1 MAETQMENE
10 EFDLVDND
18 NIELTIGLDILEN
31 LRATHIEVLSAVCRL
46 GGKSK
51 YKDVYNILNVANSN
65 MSTRAK
71 HLEELGLVERLSDE
85 GEAGKSLKVPDKF
98 YSIDSD

>member
-1 MAETQMENE
+1 MESDDVDL
-10 EFDLVDND
+10 FDSE
-18 NIELTIGLDILEN
+18 NIELNIGLETLEN

-71 HLEELGLVERLSDE
+71 HLEELGLVERLSDD
-85 GEAGKSLKVPDKF
+85 GEAGKSLNVPDKF
-98 YSIDSD
+98 YTIEES

>member
-1 MAETQMENE
+1 MAKTKMERE
-10 EFDLVDND
+10 E
-18 NIELTIGLDILEN
+18 IELIDVEDIEIQVGLETLEK

-51 YKDVYNILNVANSN
+51 YKDVYNILDVANSN

-71 HLEELGLVERLSDE
+71 HLEELGLVERLPDE
-85 GEAGKSLKVPDKF
+85 GEAGKSLNVPDKY
-98 YSIDSD
+98 YSIDSE